1 MAVDLIN
8 TVAAP
13 GSPTTDDLLTAD
25 RDVQAWWRIDGKA
38 TFGNSDWLN
47 ATMSLVGY
55 GHRSVPNVFLS
66 APLQTI
72 DATTGTG
79 SWNAAHFNNAQYDTL
94 SRQYIAAVDLSTQR
108 SLAGQIQTLL
118 LNETPIIYGYFYD
131 HLSATAK
138 NVAGVYPT
146 ASGHLFLNKA
156 VKA

>member
-1 MAVDLIN
+1 
-8 TVAAP
+8 
-13 GSPTTDDLLTAD
+13 
-25 RDVQAWWRIDGKA
+25 
-38 TFGNSDWLN
+38 
-47 ATMSLVGY
+47 
-55 GHRSVPNVFLS
+55 VPNVFVS

-118 LNETPIIYGYFYD
+118 LNETPIIYGYFYN